1 MESPDSLFQHH
12 ILCTEI
18 QFPKVYLDNVSITT
32 IFDQFI
38 IDYEPIFNSVDT
50 DYKKSG
56 NRMLNF
62 IIKYFFNTQ
71 YRDKIIKKNLTY
83 NGTKSTDISTDTP
96 SPKMFLKML
105 VDNHPEL
112 VNLLKSTCKC
122 LRTKLADFTDNIKK
136 NLSTIPLETVV
147 TWFTMWLAVMQAHH
161 ILDSIFEEY
170 ALHIIKTFDY
180 QDTRIATYELKN
192 PHGHPCVVLGY
203 YEENNVAWYHMIETS
218 LRALIEEVKAN
229 AQPAPTPT
237 QTRKRPR
244 GVEPGD
250 DDMGEED
257 NDGDGAGIPIKKRN
271 IEIDEESPGTGGT
284 CLSIQPFD
292 FFSNRNKIAEKLN
305 KLPNTP
311 NQLPNLNDTELP
323 TKKKPDSSFTIL
335 ELKELRATI
344 ITELEKLNKFINN
357 HSDFTRMEKL
367 WLSKMIDNYKNTNIT
382 KSQSKFN
389 YGRPKKRQRFLSWNQ
404 CNALETLLTETGRKT
419 PAQRHSSSARSGGGF
434 RKTKRRKR
442 NLKKTRQKRKRTKKY
457 RKNKTNNKN
466 KKKSVKR

>member
-83 NGTKSTDISTDTP
+83 NGTKSTDTP

-229 AQPAPTPT
+229 AQPA
-237 QTRKRPR
+237 QTRKRHS
-244 GVEPGD
+244 GD
-250 DDMGEED
+250 DDRRAMMTMVAPMAA
-257 NDGDGAGIPIKKRN
+257 GAGEPNAKKRN
-271 IEIDEESPGTGGT
+271 IEIEKELPGTGGTGGT
-284 CLSIQPFD
+284 CLSIKPFD
-292 FFSNRNKIAEKLN
+292 FFYNRNKIAEKLN
-305 KLPNTP
+305 KLPNIP
-311 NQLPNLNDTELP
+311 SLNDDELP
-323 TKKKPDSSFTIL
+323 TKKKPRANFTWVNHN
-335 ELKELRATI
+335 KLRLTI
-344 ITELEKLNKFINN
+344 ITELENLNTIINK
-357 HSDFTRMEKL
+357 HSDFTSMEKL
-367 WLSKMIDNYKNTNIT
+367 WLSKMIDNYKNTDIT
-382 KSQSKFN
+382 ISQYKFN
-389 YGRPKKRQRFLSWNQ
+389 YVRKTINHRFLSWNQ
-404 CNALETLLTETGRKT
+404 CNALETLLTETGREN
-419 PAQRHSSSARSGGGF
+419 PAQRHSSSARRGGGF